1 MRKRQRVVGRDRE
14 ERKKEG
20 RRRWRRGEKS
30 LFCLL
35 LFLSEEVKN
44 EKRAQKNATL
54 RYMIVFE
61 QMFVSK
67 SLH

>member
-1 MRKRQRVVGRDRE
+1 ME
-14 ERKKEG
+14 EG
-20 RRRWRRGEKS
+20 GEKLVLS
-30 LFCLL
+30 LF
-35 LFLSEEVKN
+35 LFHSEEVKN

-61 QMFVSK
+61 QMLVSK